1 MIVVTGGTGF
11 VGQHLVALLH
21 QRGEAVTVL
30 ARGQRPVSLPP
41 GVRFVQGD
49 VATGAGLDEAL
60 AGAEAVVH
68 LVAIIRERGPWT
80 FERVNVGGTRHV
92 LQAAAALGVRR
103 VVHMSALGARND
115 PRFRYLFSKWR
126 GEELVRASGLDWT
139 IFRPSVIFGHGFGF
153 LSRVK
158 QSLRMVPFLAP
169 IPGSGRTRFQ
179 PIWVG
184 DVAECV
190 YRSLR
195 APAAFGQTYEIG
207 GPEYLTYEEIVDLV
221 LQTMGWRRLKIHLP
235 LWLLRPGAAVL
246 QRLLPDPPVT
256 TDELA
261 ALALD
266 NITALDSVV
275 RLCQC
280 VPRSLRTEIATLR
293 ATDP

>member
-1 MIVVTGGTGF
+1 VIVVTGGTGF

-60 AGAEAVVH
+60 AGAEAVIH

-207 GPEYLTYEEIVDLV
+207 GPKYLTYEEIVDLV